1 MWRYLGLA
9 LAVLVL
15 DQASKLAAV
24 KYLAAG
30 DIALA
35 PFLNLSLVY
44 NTGAAFGMLNDA
56 GGWQNGLFIAV
67 AGLVSIGIVWMMRR
81 ESPQGGYALGFILGG
96 ALGNVIDRLRLGRV
110 VDFVDFHIG
119 DWHWYVFNIADAA
132 ITVGAVLL
140 ALHAFGVRWPSR
152 ASAP

>member
-1 MWRYLGLA
+1 MWRYLLLA
-9 LAVLVL
+9 CVILAM

-30 DIALA
+30 DIALG

-44 NTGAAFGMLNDA
+44 NTGAAFGMLNNA

-67 AGLVSIGIVWMMRR
+67 AGVVSIGIVWMMRR
-81 ESPQGGYALGFILGG
+81 ETAQGGYALGFILGG
-96 ALGNVIDRLRLGRV
+96 AIGNVLDRLRLGRV

-119 DWHWYVFNIADAA
+119 DWHWYVFNVADAA
-132 ITVGAVLL
+132 ITVGAILL
-140 ALHAFGVRWPSR
+140 ALHAFGVRWPTR
-152 ASAP
+152 ATTP

>member
-1 MWRYLGLA
+1 MWRYLVLA

-15 DQASKLAAV
+15 DQATKLAAV
-24 KYLAAG
+24 EYLAAG
-30 DIALA
+30 DIAIGPL
-35 PFLNLSLVY
+35 LNLSLVY

-67 AGLVSIGIVWMMRR
+67 AVLVSIGIVWMMRR
-81 ESPQGGYALGFILGG
+81 ETAQGGYALGFILGG

-119 DWHWYVFNIADAA
+119 DWHWYVFNVADAA